1 MCLFFEFKCFR
12 PRKTLKSY
20 LCSKSCLLYQVSL
33 VRAPNAAHTYATVG
47 FGRKVQVRAEGGLS
61 KPLKTRIQP
70 IVVKNAVLEPVGSLP

>member
-1 MCLFFEFKCFR
+1 M
-12 PRKTLKSY
+12 
-20 LCSKSCLLYQVSL
+20 
-33 VRAPNAAHTYATVG
+33 RAPNAAHTYATVG